1 MFLQGTEKRTENRE
15 RKRKGKKAKS
25 VMSDKVGLLGHYQND
40 IHMSEILKKY
50 I

>member
-15 RKRKGKKAKS
+15 RKRKEKKAKS
-25 VMSDKVGLLGHYQND
+25 MMFDKVGRLGHYQND
-40 IHMSEILKKY
+40 IHMSEIKTKN